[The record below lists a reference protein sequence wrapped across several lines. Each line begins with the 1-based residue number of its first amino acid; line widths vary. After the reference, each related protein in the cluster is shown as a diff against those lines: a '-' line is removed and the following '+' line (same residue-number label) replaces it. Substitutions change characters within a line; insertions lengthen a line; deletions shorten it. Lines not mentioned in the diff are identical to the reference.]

1 MILFVRLE
9 LLNMADAAVEETE
22 AHEEVSA
29 GLSKA
34 EQAANDE
41 IRAYEE
47 AIALEQARQERD
59 QQLLKSTQ
67 KVFTILYKKFPYEVN
82 AEISRTNRKRLGFQN
97 EVTLSYSQAAYP
109 EMIKQLARLT
119 RLGLAESAEG
129 HFVDLGSGVGTMMF
143 AAALYHNFSSV
154 TGIEILNDLF
164 NVTNEVVCV
173 WNELKEKLPPKK
185 RDCEI
190 KTLHGDC
197 CYTDWS
203 HADVVWC
210 NATCFDTKII
220 DMIAKRSVDLKPGAF
235 FIMCTRTLP
244 ADFMHFFNVVDSG
257 SIVYNWGEANVTYYK
272 RNRIPSAKHISN
284 KTEYVASIIRRKA
297 LPVFDP
303 TRAKPI
309 ADESAA

>member
-1 MILFVRLE
+1 
-9 LLNMADAAVEETE
+9 MADAAVVEETE
-22 AHEEVSA
+22 EAPEEGKVA

-47 AIALEQARQERD
+47 AAALEQARQERD

-67 KVFTILYKKFPYEVN
+67 KVFNKLYKRFPYEVN

-109 EMIKQLARLT
+109 ELLKQLARLT

-129 HFVDLGSGVGTMMF
+129 HFVDLGSGTGTMMF
-143 AAALYHNFSSV
+143 AAALYHDFSSV
-154 TGIEILNDLF
+154 TGIEILDDLF
-164 NVTNEVVCV
+164 DVTNEVVRA
-173 WNELKEKLPPKK
+173 WNALKEKLSPKK
-185 RDCEI
+185 QDCEI
-190 KTLHGDC
+190 QAMLGDC

-210 NATCFDTKII
+210 NATCFDSGIV
-220 DMIAKRSVDLKPGAF
+220 DMIAKRSMDLKPGAF
-235 FIMCTRTLP
+235 FVICSKSLP
-244 ADFMHFFNVVDSG
+244 AEALHFFDVVDSA
-257 SIVYNWGEANVTYYK
+257 SIVLNWGEAHVTFYK
-272 RNRIPSAKHISN
+272 RNRVPPPKYIAN
-284 KTEYVASIIRRKA
+284 KTEYVAGIIRRKA

-303 TRAKPI
+303 KRAKPREDLD
-309 ADESAA
+309 AT